1 MAATVAQRRR
11 SAHAAAIAAKQRRQK
26 ILLGVL
32 LVVVIAVLAY
42 EAPGIIDQIQGNS
55 STASSVGPPVQT
67 TQATPPTLPKALRGA
82 AKDPFAARALADGD
96 PGVGP
101 SFGRD
106 PFTPPPAPSATPSGP
121 APSVASPLPQQ
132 IVIGTP
138 SGKGAT
144 RGWIVIL
151 ASIPTGQGRSSAT
164 SFAQVAR
171 RRGISPVSVLNS
183 SNRRP
188 LRGGYWVVYTGPVAT
203 LSDVES
209 LAAQVHANGYG
220 TAYVRELIVYH

>member
-1 MAATVAQRRR
+1 MGATVAQRRR
-11 SAHAAAIAAKQRRQK
+11 SAHAAALAAKQRRQK

-32 LVVVIAVLAY
+32 LVIVIAALAY
-42 EAPGIIDQIQGNS
+42 EAPGIIKQIQGS
-55 STASSVGPPVQT
+55 SSPASAVGPPVQT
-67 TQATPPTLPKALRGA
+67 TQPKAHTLPKALRGA
-82 AKDPFAARALADGD
+82 VGDPFAVRALADGD
-96 PGVGP
+96 SGVAP

-106 PFTPPPAPSATPSGP
+106 PFAPPPAPSATPTGP
-121 APSVASPLPQQ
+121 APSDASPLPQQ
-132 IVIGTP
+132 IVIGKP

-151 ASIPTGQGRSSAT
+151 ASIPTGEGRGSAT
-164 SFAQVAR
+164 SFAEVAR

-203 LSDVES
+203 LSEVEN

>member
-1 MAATVAQRRR
+1 MTATVAKRRR
-11 SAHAAAIAAKQRRQK
+11 SAHAAALAAKQRRQR
-26 ILLGVL
+26 IMLGVL
-32 LVVVIAVLAY
+32 LVIVIVALAY
-42 EAPGIIDQIQGNS
+42 EAPGVIKQIRGS
-55 STASSVGPPVQT
+55 SLPATSVGPPVQT
-67 TQATPPTLPKALRGA
+67 TQQKRQKLPKAFKGA
-82 AKDPFAARALADGD
+82 VADPFAARSLTDGD
-96 PGVGP
+96 SGIAP

-106 PFTPPPAPSATPSGP
+106 PFVPPPAPSSAGP
-121 APSVASPLPQQ
+121 APSIASPLPQQ

-151 ASIPTGQGRSSAT
+151 ASIPTGEGRDSAAA
-164 SFAQVAR
+164 FAQVAR

-203 LSDVES
+203 LSEVEN

>member
-1 MAATVAQRRR
+1 M
-11 SAHAAAIAAKQRRQK
+11 
-26 ILLGVL
+26 LGVV
-32 LVVVIAVLAY
+32 LVVVIGALAY
-42 EAPGIIDQIQGNS
+42 QAPGIIKRIQGS
-55 STASSVGPPVQT
+55 SSPSTSVGLPVQT
-67 TQATPPTLPKALRGA
+67 TQPKGHTLPKAFRGA
-82 AKDPFAARALADGD
+82 VPDPFAARALADGD
-96 PGVGP
+96 SGVAP

-106 PFTPPPAPSATPSGP
+106 PFATPAAPSAASIGP
-121 APSVASPLPQQ
+121 APSVTSPLPQQ

-151 ASIPTGQGRSSAT
+151 ASIPTGEGRGSAT

-171 RRGISPVSVLNS
+171 RRGITPVSVLNS

-188 LRGGYWVVYTGPVAT
+188 LRGGYWVVYTGPVST
-203 LSDVES
+203 LSEVEN